1 MEEQI
6 NYLYEEYRKCLLKYS
21 NVQEKIQKLIQNH
34 KPIAGLYD
42 DLLKAKNE
50 FEAAGKKYGEWI
62 AEYAKSH

>member
-6 NYLYEEYRKCLLKYS
+6 NYLYEEYRKCLLKSS

-42 DLLKAKNE
+42 DL
-50 FEAAGKKYGEWI
+50 FESKKRI
-62 AEYAKSH
+62 